1 MVVSGQKRG
10 SSVHVQ
16 LHDDMKNVTNVAELK
31 DVEMKD
37 VKMEVSR
44 KSDRQGLNILDPV
57 TFRQDTDLGYEEE
70 LPLPEYRPQVTILGC
85 DWLRLGDTD
94 R

>member
-31 DVEMKD
+31 DGKMK
-37 VKMEVSR
+37 VSR

-85 DWLRLGDTD
+85 DWLAAG
-94 R
+94 

>member
-1 MVVSGQKRG
+1 MAVSGQKRG

-16 LHDDMKNVTNVAELK
+16 LHDDMKNVTNLAELK
-31 DVEMKD
+31 DG
-37 VKMEVSR
+37 KMNVSR

-85 DWLRLGDTD
+85 DWLLGDTD

>member
-1 MVVSGQKRG
+1 MAVSGQKRG

-16 LHDDMKNVTNVAELK
+16 LHDDMKNVTNVAAAELK
-31 DVEMKD
+31 DVKMK
-37 VKMEVSR
+37 VSR

-85 DWLRLGDTD
+85 DWLAAG
-94 R
+94 

>member
-1 MVVSGQKRG
+1 MSGQKRG

-31 DVEMKD
+31 DGKMK
-37 VKMEVSR
+37 VSR

-85 DWLRLGDTD
+85 DWLAAG
-94 R
+94 

>member
-1 MVVSGQKRG
+1 MAVSGQKRG

-31 DVEMKD
+31 DGKMK
-37 VKMEVSR
+37 VSSK

-57 TFRQDTDLGYEEE
+57 TFRQDDLGYEEE

-85 DWLRLGDTD
+85 DWPSLGDTE

>member
-1 MVVSGQKRG
+1 MR
-10 SSVHVQ
+10 
-16 LHDDMKNVTNVAELK
+16 
-31 DVEMKD
+31 
-37 VKMEVSR
+37 VSR

-57 TFRQDTDLGYEEE
+57 TFRQDDLGYEEE

-85 DWLRLGDTD
+85 DWLSLGDTE

>member
-1 MVVSGQKRG
+1 MAVSGQKRG

-31 DVEMKD
+31 DG
-37 VKMEVSR
+37 KMNVSR

-85 DWLRLGDTD
+85 DWLAAG
-94 R
+94 

>member
-31 DVEMKD
+31 DGKMK
-37 VKMEVSR
+37 VSR

-70 LPLPEYRPQVTILGC
+70 LPLPEYRPQVTMLGR
-85 DWLRLGDTD
+85 DWLAAG
-94 R
+94 

>member
-1 MVVSGQKRG
+1 M
-10 SSVHVQ
+10 HVQ
-16 LHDDMKNVTNVAELK
+16 LHDDMKNVTNMAELK
-31 DVEMKD
+31 DA
-37 VKMEVSR
+37 KMNVSR

-85 DWLRLGDTD
+85 DWLAAG
-94 R
+94 

>member
-1 MVVSGQKRG
+1 MAVTGQKRG

-31 DVEMKD
+31 DLKMK
-37 VKMEVSR
+37 VSR

-85 DWLRLGDTD
+85 DWLAAG
-94 R
+94 

>member
-1 MVVSGQKRG
+1 MAVSGQKRG

-16 LHDDMKNVTNVAELK
+16 LHDDMKDVTNVAELK
-31 DVEMKD
+31 DG
-37 VKMEVSR
+37 KMNVSR

-70 LPLPEYRPQVTILGC
+70 LPLPEYRPQVTILGS
-85 DWLRLGDTD
+85 DWPSLGDTD

>member
-1 MVVSGQKRG
+1 MTVSGQKRG

-31 DVEMKD
+31 DG
-37 VKMEVSR
+37 KMEVSR

-85 DWLRLGDTD
+85 DWPSLGDTD

>member
-1 MVVSGQKRG
+1 MAVSGQKRG

-31 DVEMKD
+31 DGKMK
-37 VKMEVSR
+37 VSK

-57 TFRQDTDLGYEEE
+57 TFRQDDLGYEEE

-85 DWLRLGDTD
+85 DWLSLGDTE

>member
-1 MVVSGQKRG
+1 MAVSGQKRG

-31 DVEMKD
+31 DLKMKD

-57 TFRQDTDLGYEEE
+57 TFRQDEEE
-70 LPLPEYRPQVTILGC
+70 LPLPEYRPQVTILGR
-85 DWLRLGDTD
+85 DWPSLGDTE

>member
-1 MVVSGQKRG
+1 MAVSGQKRG

-31 DVEMKD
+31 NG
-37 VKMEVSR
+37 KMEVSR

-85 DWLRLGDTD
+85 DWLAAG
-94 R
+94 